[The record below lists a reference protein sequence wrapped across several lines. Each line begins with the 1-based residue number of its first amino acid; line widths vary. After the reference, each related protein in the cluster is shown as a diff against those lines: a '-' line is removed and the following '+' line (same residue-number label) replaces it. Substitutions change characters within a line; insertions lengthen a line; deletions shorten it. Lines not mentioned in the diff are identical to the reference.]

1 MLPSRHH
8 PLGSTAPSLLRVTP
22 GDDTHWSPLG
32 GWPPESHS
40 RGEAES
46 LGQMWQ
52 ASCMEKPLGARVLR
66 PVRAKC

>member
-1 MLPSRHH
+1 MLPSRRH
-8 PLGSTAPSLLRVTP
+8 PLGSTAPSLLSVTP
-22 GDDTHWSPLG
+22 GDDTRWSPLG

-52 ASCMEKPLGARVLR
+52 ASWMEKPLGARVLR
-66 PVRAKC
+66 PGRAKC